1 MIENKE
7 KSRSR
12 YKRVKSDVSIKNW
25 LSENSSYL
33 SHNNMKV
40 KTVIFLMCVSSSTAF
55 ITKHGQLCFLS
66 SCSTT
71 SNQIRIPKTTDK
83 QVAVPFHPSLL
94 PLRSKILEMKETLKK
109 VSLKRKEKIRRKTK
123 NLARSYWLKRIS

>member
-1 MIENKE
+1 
-7 KSRSR
+7 
-12 YKRVKSDVSIKNW
+12 
-25 LSENSSYL
+25 
-33 SHNNMKV
+33 MKV
-40 KTVIFLMCVSSSTAF
+40 EKVIFLMCVSSSTAF
-55 ITKHGQLCFLS
+55 FTKHGQLCFLS

-83 QVAVPFHPSLL
+83 QVPVPFHPSLL
-94 PLRSKILEMKETLKK
+94 PLRSKILEMKKTLKK